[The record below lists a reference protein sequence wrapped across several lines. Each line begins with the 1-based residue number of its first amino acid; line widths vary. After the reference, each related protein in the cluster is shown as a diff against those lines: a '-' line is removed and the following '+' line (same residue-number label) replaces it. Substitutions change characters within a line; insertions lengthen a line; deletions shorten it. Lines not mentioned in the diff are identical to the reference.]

1 MKIEVGESVLY
12 SWLRHVQGCAV
23 TQLNWKTSP
32 HWVAPAVEL
41 RTMRSLAEAVQNN
54 FRGVNWVIFKNDQD
68 LSQALR
74 QVECDAI
81 GIKTE
86 ENGFS
91 VYAMESAFH
100 ENGLNYGGREVTC
113 AKVVSKLV
121 RVAIALNLYM
131 RGCRHSVIFVSP
143 KISDAIQTD
152 LTRALEQ
159 VSDIF
164 EAHGYP
170 CDFQLIG
177 NDDYLNT
184 ILHPVVGVS
193 QTVSDTSELFLR
205 SLQLMQIYG
214 EVARVLPKRRVAA
227 SQTQA
232 EGMAESGEQAG
243 EAAPEANSC
252 SDIDPYEGQKVGAIA
267 KKYLREWI
275 ETKCDEQ
282 CLKEF
287 LDKDKS
293 KQIFDINL
301 PLLCRP
307 EGRVVGGHPRYYSE
321 PLFIMNEEYYMCSQW
336 FATSRP
342 KLIKWLEQH

>member
-1 MKIEVGESVLY
+1 MY
-12 SWLRHVQGCAV
+12 SWLRHVRGCAI

-32 HWVAPAVEL
+32 YWGCPAVEL
-41 RTMRSLAEAVQNN
+41 RAMSSLAGTIQDN
-54 FRGVNWVIFKNDQD
+54 FRAVNWVIFKNDQD
-68 LSQALR
+68 ISQALR

-100 ENGLNYGGREVTC
+100 ENGLNYGGKEITC

-131 RGCRHSVIFVSP
+131 RGCRHRVMFVSP
-143 KISDAIQTD
+143 KISDAIQTE
-152 LTRALEQ
+152 LTQALEQ
-159 VSDIF
+159 VSEIF

-184 ILHPVVGVS
+184 ILHPVVELS
-193 QTVSDTSELFLR
+193 QRVSDTSELFLR

-214 EVARVLPKRRVAA
+214 DVARILPKRRGAV
-227 SQTQA
+227 SLLQA
-232 EGMAESGEQAG
+232 EGMAESREQAG
-243 EAAPEANSC
+243 GDASEAHSC
-252 SDIDPYEGQKVGAIA
+252 TDFDPYEGEKVGEIA

-275 ETKCDEQ
+275 ETKCDEHY
-282 CLKEF
+282 LKEF

-293 KQIFDINL
+293 KQIFGIHL

-307 EGRVVGGHPRYYSE
+307 EGRIVGEHVRYYAK

-336 FATSRP
+336 FESSRA